1 MKSEFENIEE
11 QMRKAILESDM
22 TRYRLCKLSGLT
34 NSQLSLFV
42 HGKRSLT
49 LGSAAK
55 VAQVLGLEFV
65 QKKKKSKKAK
75 RR

>member
-1 MKSEFENIEE
+1 MTSEFENIEE
-11 QMRKAILESDM
+11 QFRRAILESGM
-22 TRYRLCKLSGLT
+22 TRYRLCKLSGVT

-55 VAQVLGLEFV
+55 VAQVLGIELI
-65 QKKKKSKKAK
+65 QKKKKAQKAK